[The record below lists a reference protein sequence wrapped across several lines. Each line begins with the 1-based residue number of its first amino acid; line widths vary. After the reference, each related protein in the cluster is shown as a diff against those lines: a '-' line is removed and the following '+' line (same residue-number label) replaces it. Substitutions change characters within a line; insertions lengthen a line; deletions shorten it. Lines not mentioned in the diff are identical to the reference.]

1 MRTMIA
7 MKTLFDSSAAK
18 KAANLSINRDLLE
31 KAREQNINLS
41 ATLEQA
47 LKDKLREIERA
58 DWLQNNRNAI
68 DSYNAF
74 VAANGIFGEKYRT
87 F

>member
-1 MRTMIA
+1 MRTLKA
-7 MKTLFDSSAAK
+7 MKILFDSSAAK
-18 KAANLSINRDLLE
+18 KATNLSLNKDLLE

-47 LKDKLREIERA
+47 LEDKLRTMQREG
-58 DWLQNNRNAI
+58 WLQNNQNAV

-74 VAANGIFGEKYRT
+74 VEANGIFGEKYRT

>member
-1 MRTMIA
+1 MVIT

-18 KAANLSINRDLLE
+18 KAANLSINRDLLD
-31 KAREQNINLS
+31 KARKQNINLS

-47 LKDKLREIERA
+47 LKDKLRELERA
-58 DWLQNNRNAI
+58 DWLQNNKNAI

-74 VAANGIFGEKYRT
+74 VEANGIFGEEYRT

>member
-1 MRTMIA
+1 
-7 MKTLFDSSAAK
+7 MKTLYDHRATK
-18 KAANLSINRDLLE
+18 KATNLSINNDLLD
-31 KAREQNINLS
+31 KARKLNINLS

-47 LKDKLREIERA
+47 LKDKLKELARD
-58 DWLQNNRNAI
+58 DWSQNNKHAI

-74 VAANGIFGEKYRT
+74 VEANGIFGEKYRT

>member
-1 MRTMIA
+1 MVIT

-18 KAANLSINRDLLE
+18 KAANLSINRDLLD
-31 KAREQNINLS
+31 KARKQNINLS

-47 LKDKLREIERA
+47 HKDKLRELERA
-58 DWLQNNRNAI
+58 DWLQNNKNAI

-74 VAANGIFGEKYRT
+74 VEANGIFGEEYRT

>member
-1 MRTMIA
+1 MVI
-7 MKTLFDSSAAK
+7 MKTLFDHRAAK

-31 KAREQNINLS
+31 KARKQDINLS

-47 LKDKLREIERA
+47 LTDKLRELERA
-58 DWLQNNRNAI
+58 NWLQNNNNAI

-74 VAANGIFGEKYRT
+74 VEANGIFGEEYRI

>member
-1 MRTMIA
+1 
-7 MKTLFDSSAAK
+7 MK
-18 KAANLSINRDLLE
+18 
-31 KAREQNINLS
+31 QNINLS

-47 LKDKLREIERA
+47 LKDKLRELERA
-58 DWLQNNRNAI
+58 DWLQNNKNAI

-74 VAANGIFGEKYRT
+74 VEANGIFGEEYRT

>member
-1 MRTMIA
+1 
-7 MKTLFDSSAAK
+7 MKTLFDHSAAK
-18 KAANLSINRDLLE
+18 KAANLSLNRDLLE
-31 KAREQNINLS
+31 KARAQNINLS

-47 LKDKLREIERA
+47 LKDKLREIERT
-58 DWLQNNRNAI
+58 DWLQNNQNAI

-74 VAANGIFGEKYRT
+74 VEANGIFGEKYRT

>member
-1 MRTMIA
+1 MVIT

-18 KAANLSINRDLLE
+18 KAANLSINRDLLD
-31 KAREQNINLS
+31 KARKQNINLP

-47 LKDKLREIERA
+47 LKDKLRELERA
-58 DWLQNNRNAI
+58 DWLQNNKNAI

-74 VAANGIFGEKYRT
+74 VEANGIFGEEYRT

>member
-1 MRTMIA
+1 
-7 MKTLFDSSAAK
+7 MKTLFDHSAAK
-18 KAANLSINRDLLE
+18 KAANLSLNRDLLE
-31 KAREQNINLS
+31 KARAQNINLS

-47 LKDKLREIERA
+47 LKDKLRELERT
-58 DWLQNNRNAI
+58 DWLQNNQNAI

-74 VAANGIFGEKYRT
+74 VEANGIFGEKYRT